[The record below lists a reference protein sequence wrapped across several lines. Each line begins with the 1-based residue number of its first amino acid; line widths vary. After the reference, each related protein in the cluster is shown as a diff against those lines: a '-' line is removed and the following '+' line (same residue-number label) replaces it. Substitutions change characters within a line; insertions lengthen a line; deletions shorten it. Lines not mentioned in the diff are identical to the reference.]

1 MAKSKKINPKRKPLS
16 WADANK
22 IRDECIHLAM
32 AIFLMVLKDDFD
44 FNMDQIQHA
53 WNRLDKLSKEA
64 AEGRINLSDLVDTLR
79 EEYGVDLIT

>member
-16 WADANK
+16 QADANK
-22 IRDECIHLAM
+22 IRDESIHLAM

-64 AEGRINLSDLVDTLR
+64 AEGRINLWDLVDTLR

>member
-16 WADANK
+16 YADANK
-22 IRDECIHLAM
+22 IRDESIHLAM

-53 WNRLDKLSKEA
+53 
-64 AEGRINLSDLVDTLR
+64 
-79 EEYGVDLIT
+79 

>member
-1 MAKSKKINPKRKPLS
+1 
-16 WADANK
+16 
-22 IRDECIHLAM
+22 M

-64 AEGRINLSDLVDTLR
+64 AEGRINLWDLVDTLR
-79 EEYGVDLIT
+79 EEYGVDLII